1 MKRNSK
7 NGSAILIP
15 LHRKNSHIK
24 YVDMGL
30 TFVKNDNQS
39 VVFGGR
45 VLRIWSWTNIA
56 KENNQN
62 LIKYSSYQSFYQIK
76 IINDEIMYF

>member
-1 MKRNSK
+1 MIDLTQKKIK

-30 TFVKNDNQS
+30 TFVTNDNQS
-39 VVFGGR
+39 VVFEGR
-45 VLRIWSWTNIA
+45 VL
-56 KENNQN
+56 
-62 LIKYSSYQSFYQIK
+62 
-76 IINDEIMYF
+76 